1 VKSPQTDS
9 SENWRRSVPLLH
21 KSPLTLLSFRKIPH
35 HQHLPGFSHMRSA
48 LLTLLLLLPA
58 PGFAQEPL
66 RISGK
71 TMGSYYA
78 LVIDSASPPNA
89 AQLQQDI
96 EAVFAD
102 LNRQMSTWDSDS
114 EISRFNRSG
123 DSTDWFTVSRD
134 LLLVTTE
141 AKRLH
146 TLTEGALE
154 ITLAP
159 LIEAWGFG
167 RTKQKRVPPDAEIA
181 AALKLLGTQYIEVR
195 SEPPAIRRTKPGLQ
209 ISLNALA
216 PGYAADRVSQLLHER
231 GLTAH
236 VVDVGGENRAGTP
249 KRSGEPW
256 RLGVESPLGNLHK
269 ILELSKTSIATS
281 GDYRNFFVI
290 ENSRYSHV
298 LDPRTG
304 RPVADPPASVSVVHP
319 SCMTADGL
327 ATAMMVLGPRKG
339 LEIAQRA
346 SFDVMFLNVD
356 QTGKLTEQCNGQFA
370 ATAAEGP

>member
-1 VKSPQTDS
+1 
-9 SENWRRSVPLLH
+9 
-21 KSPLTLLSFRKIPH
+21 
-35 HQHLPGFSHMRSA
+35 MRTA
-48 LLTLLLLLPA
+48 LLTLLLLIPGT
-58 PGFAQEPL
+58 GFAQEPL

-78 LVIDSASPPNA
+78 LVIDSASPPDA
-89 AQLQQDI
+89 GQLQQDI

-102 LNRQMSTWDSDS
+102 LNRQMSTWDPDS
-114 EISRFNRSG
+114 EISRFNRSA
-123 DSTDWFTVSRD
+123 DSTDWFPVSHD
-134 LLLVTTE
+134 LQLVTAE

-167 RTKQKRVPPDAEIA
+167 RNKQKRIPPDAEIA

-195 SEPPAIRRTKPGLQ
+195 SEPPAVRRTRPGLQ

-216 PGYAADRVSQLLHER
+216 PGYAADRVSQLLHDR
-231 GLTAH
+231 GLKAH

-290 ENSRYSHV
+290 ENRRYSHV

-304 RPVADPPASVSVVHP
+304 RPVEDPPASVSVVHP

-327 ATAMMVLGPRKG
+327 ATAMMVLGPQKG
-339 LEIAQRA
+339 LQIAQRA

-356 QTGKLTEQCNGQFA
+356 QNGRLVEQSNGQFA
-370 ATAAEGP
+370 ATAAESP